1 MNQRLADQLTF
12 GSFFLISPHV
22 HVSLKFL
29 VHMSLDTDAPCKEV
43 KVSKVCPPG
52 VSCHFV
58 YISCVVI
65 WHVVSSGQ
73 NRTDRPVSHV
83 GTILSFAHILV
94 TVSRCFVTVGAQFVA
109 NTANRIPFLP
119 RTLLDRESQRV
130 SLYVAITA
138 TSSREHILV

>member
-1 MNQRLADQLTF
+1 MTKAFMLVPFFASLYQRGRRTL
-12 GSFFLISPHV
+12 
-22 HVSLKFL
+22 
-29 VHMSLDTDAPCKEV
+29 
-43 KVSKVCPPG
+43 PG
-52 VSCHFV
+52 VHKEQGMEFR
-58 YISCVVI
+58 ISHPVGET
-65 WHVVSSGQ
+65 SS
-73 NRTDRPVSHV
+73 TVSHV
-83 GTILSFAHILV
+83 GTIRSFAHILV